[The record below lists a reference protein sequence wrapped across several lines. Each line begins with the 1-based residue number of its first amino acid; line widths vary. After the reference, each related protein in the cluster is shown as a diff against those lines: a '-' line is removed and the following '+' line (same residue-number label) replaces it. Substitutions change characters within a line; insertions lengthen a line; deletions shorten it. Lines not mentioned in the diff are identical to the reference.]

1 MKNSLSAAS
10 FLITASAVVLV
21 TTLGW
26 TASSPIRVTIHVP
39 SKSLSIMPY
48 YFGKDKGFF
57 APELVEPQLVMMSP
71 PTAIAAL
78 VAGELDFSSTTGAA
92 TSAIMRGLP
101 LRRYFYVQAEP
112 SHVLL
117 AQPEIKSIQDL
128 SGKTIGVTALTDAVG
143 MSTTMILKGNNID
156 TSRTTQLAM
165 GVTDNAIKAFTTRK
179 IAATLLAPPYAEEL
193 EAKGY
198 NKLAEARTYA
208 PLSFIGL
215 VSSTE
220 TVKKNPLKVQAM
232 IAGLYR
238 TMLYIHNP
246 VNRNEVIQYIARYHG
261 IDLALAEKSFAM
273 QMQSYSKRWHQAEES
288 GGAGNR
294 DLPRDVEDRQVFHT
308 RRFGGYESAQKG
320 SRGRGCSRKV
330 RLTPRQHRL
339 KDQLRNPGLTCV
351 SANCRCNVSGGI
363 RRDLPMEH
371 GEDEFPVS
379 CGRALVM
386 DIPPAASNRAPS
398 LDAR

>member
-1 MKNSLSAAS
+1 MKNLLSVAA
-10 FLITASAVVLV
+10 FLITAPVIVLV
-21 TTLGW
+21 TSSGW
-26 TASSPIRVTIHVP
+26 TASSPTRVTIHVP

-128 SGKTIGVTALTDAVG
+128 NGKTIGVTALTDAVG

-156 TSRTTQLAM
+156 ISRTTQLAM

-198 NKLAEARTYA
+198 NKLAEARAYA

-238 TMLYIHNP
+238 TMIYIHNP

-261 IDLALAEKSFAM
+261 IDLALAKKSLWDADAIV
-273 QMQSYSKRWHQAEES
+273 QQRRHEAAEG

-294 DLPRDVEDRQVFHT
+294 DLSRHT
-308 RRFGGYESAQKG
+308 ESPQAIHAGRFGRYEFAQK
-320 SRGRGCSRKV
+320 SSGRNCQSRKV
-330 RLTPRQHRL
+330 RDGDHACPEIASENKSYQTAAATILTSVSQ
-339 KDQLRNPGLTCV
+339 GL
-351 SANCRCNVSGGI
+351 AADAAGAMPI
-363 RRDLPMEH
+363 
-371 GEDEFPVS
+371 GEQWREPLA
-379 CGRALVM
+379 RIA
-386 DIPPAASNRAPS
+386 RHWPS
-398 LDAR
+398 